1 MGLQTVHLGHVSA
14 RSSVVASYNMQAR
27 SWVPKGAAFLH
38 SKHLRSGVDRL
49 HPRALPGARQSP
61 ATVTSRA
68 TAIDQ
73 ITTAEPVVTSS
84 DRAAP
89 SSDNICLSGLN
100 GLTAGG
106 VEGLD
111 TGCFHVAAQQPV
123 LYTVQESLDLLS
135 LDNKSLLR
143 GLLPDSF
150 PARLAAEPG
159 TEKQRRF
166 IIIDEN
172 VFDTYGA
179 QLEQYMAYHGVECEI
194 LPLPTCEP
202 NKSFNLIYQIAE
214 RLEAFK
220 LNRRKEPIIVIGGGV
235 CLDVAGLAANLYRR
249 NTPLIKIP
257 TTVMAAVD
265 ASIGIK
271 TAVNFHGRK
280 NKMGTYCAP
289 LAVFIDKTFLK
300 TLGDRHLSNGSA
312 EILKMACI
320 KDRELFELMEQHSAE
335 LIQTKFQSPHASTIM
350 RRSIQGMLEELEY
363 NLWEHIL
370 SRLVDYGHAFSPEI
384 EMAAL
389 QGDEALLLHG
399 EAVNIDMA
407 LTTQLAYQRGFISA
421 DERRRV
427 FGVMRQLGLAI
438 WHDVC
443 NVEVFMQGLEDTT
456 RQRDGLQRVPF
467 MSGIGEAVFVND
479 IVREEVEQAAQYVS
493 QLHAEQLAE
502 AAHNNGYLANSIT
515 LLEPV
520 PQSVKQ
526 FIREPA
532 MAH

>member
-1 MGLQTVHLGHVSA
+1 
-14 RSSVVASYNMQAR
+14 MQAR
-27 SWVPKGAAFLH
+27 GYA
-38 SKHLRSGVDRL
+38 
-49 HPRALPGARQSP
+49 PRAGALVQSPFHSNGIHRLQRRGLCAARQAP
-61 ATVTSRA
+61 VLVTSQA

-73 ITTAEPVVTSS
+73 IATAEAPATSS
-84 DRAAP
+84 MAAGP
-89 SSDNICLSGLN
+89 NSDNVCMSGLN
-100 GLTAGG
+100 GLSAGG

-111 TGCFHVAAQQPV
+111 SGCFHVAAQQPV
-123 LYTVQESLDLLS
+123 LYTVQESLNLLS

-159 TEKQRRF
+159 SEKQRRF

-172 VFDTYGA
+172 VFETYGP
-179 QLEQYMAYHGVECEI
+179 QLEQYMQYHGVECEI
-194 LPLPTCEP
+194 LALPTCEP
-202 NKSFNLIYQIAE
+202 NKSFNLIFQVAE

-220 LNRRKEPIIVIGGGV
+220 LNRRKEPIIAIGGGV

-320 KDRELFELMEQHSAE
+320 KDRELFELLEKHSAE

-407 LTTQLAYQRGFISA
+407 LTTQLAYQRGYISA
-421 DERRRV
+421 EERRRV

-438 WHDVC
+438 WHEVC
-443 NVEVFMQGLEDTT
+443 TTEVLMQGLEDTT
-456 RQRDGLQRVPF
+456 RQRDGIQRVPF
-467 MSGIGEAVFVND
+467 MKGIGEAVFVND
-479 IVREEVEQAAQYVS
+479 IAREEVELAAQYVS

-515 LLEPV
+515 PLEPV

>member
-1 MGLQTVHLGHVSA
+1 MVQALPTGRASGHNLGGRSCD
-14 RSSVVASYNMQAR
+14 RSSRCRNLRLHARGQAAPQSGNER
-27 SWVPKGAAFLH
+27 LH
-38 SKHLRSGVDRL
+38 SH
-49 HPRALPGARQSP
+49 ALKP
-61 ATVTSRA
+61 AKRTPAPVTGQA
-68 TAIDQ
+68 TALDE
-73 ITTAEPVVTSS
+73 ITTAQPALEPVALSS
-84 DRAAP
+84 VN
-89 SSDNICLSGLN
+89 DNICQSGLN

-123 LYTVQESLDLLS
+123 LYTVQESMNLLS
-135 LDNKSLLR
+135 LDNQSLLR

-150 PARLAAEPG
+150 PARLAAEPT

-172 VFDTYGA
+172 VYATYGE
-179 QLEQYMAYHGVECEI
+179 QLEQYMTYHGVECEI

-202 NKSFNLIYQIAE
+202 NKSFNLIFQVAE

-220 LNRRKEPIIVIGGGV
+220 LNRRKEPIIAIGGGV

-249 NTPLIKIP
+249 NTPLIKVP

-300 TLGDRHLSNGSA
+300 TIGDRHLTNGSA

-320 KDRELFELMEQHSAE
+320 KDAELFELLEKHSAE

-407 LTTQLAYQRGFISA
+407 LTTQLAFQRGLITA
-421 DERRRV
+421 EERARV
-427 FGVMRQLGLAI
+427 FGVMRSLGLAI
-438 WHDVC
+438 WHEVCTLDVL
-443 NVEVFMQGLEDTT
+443 MQGLEDTT
-456 RQRDGLQRVPF
+456 RQRDGIQRVPF
-467 MSGIGEAVFVND
+467 MNGIGEAVFVND
-479 IVREEVEQAAQYVS
+479 IQQEEVAQAAEFVS
-493 QLHAEQLAE
+493 ALHQEQLAE
-502 AAHNNGYLANSIT
+502 AAQNNGYLANSIT
-515 LLEPV
+515 PLEPV
-520 PQSVKQ
+520 PESVKQ
-526 FIREPA
+526 FIREPV
-532 MAH
+532 MSH

>member
-1 MGLQTVHLGHVSA
+1 MVPQTVHFG
-14 RSSVVASYNMQAR
+14 RASN
-27 SWVPKGAAFLH
+27 PCI
-38 SKHLRSGVDRL
+38 SGVTCNL
-49 HPRALPGARQSP
+49 GARVCSSIPRSLRQPSQ
-61 ATVTSRA
+61 TSSGSDGLRLKVSLA
-68 TAIDQ
+68 SKRSAAIGRQAAALDQ
-73 ITTAEPVVTSS
+73 IRTAEPVARTPVAVASP
-84 DRAAP
+84 A
-89 SSDNICLSGLN
+89 DNICMSGLN
-100 GLTAGG
+100 GLSAGG

-111 TGCFHVAAQQPV
+111 SGCFHVAAQQPV
-123 LYTVQESLDLLS
+123 LYTVQESLNLLA
-135 LDNKSLLR
+135 LDNMSLLR

-150 PARLAAEPG
+150 PARLAEEPG

-166 IIIDEN
+166 IIIDE
-172 VFDTYGA
+172 VVYATYGA
-179 QLEQYMAYHGVECEI
+179 QLEQYMNYHGVECEI

-202 NKSFNLIYQIAE
+202 NKSFNLIFQVAE

-220 LNRRKEPIIVIGGGV
+220 LNRRKEPIIAIGGGV

-249 NTPLIKIP
+249 NTPLIKVP

-280 NKMGTYCAP
+280 NKMGTYCPP

-320 KDRELFELMEQHSAE
+320 KDRELFELLEQHSAD
-335 LIQTKFQSPHASTIM
+335 LIKTKFQSPHASTIM

-407 LTTQLAYQRGFISA
+407 LTTQLAYQRGYISSE
-421 DERRRV
+421 ERRRV

-438 WHDVC
+438 WHEVC
-443 NVEVFMQGLEDTT
+443 TVEVLMQGLEDTT
-456 RQRDGLQRVPF
+456 RQRDGVQRVPF
-467 MSGIGEAVFVND
+467 MKGIGEAEFVND
-479 IVREEVEQAAQYVS
+479 IEEEEVARAADYVS
-493 QLHAEQLAE
+493 KLHAEQLAE

-515 LLEPV
+515 PLEPV

>member
-1 MGLQTVHLGHVSA
+1 MVLQTAQIGRVST
-14 RSSVVASYNMQAR
+14 SSFAGVAQNMQAR
-27 SWVPKGAAFLH
+27 CFAPRGALIHSVFHSNGIHRMQRRGLH
-38 SKHLRSGVDRL
+38 S
-49 HPRALPGARQSP
+49 ARQASVV
-61 ATVTSRA
+61 ARSQA

-73 ITTAEPVVTSS
+73 IATAEAPATSS
-84 DRAAP
+84 MTLGP
-89 SSDNICLSGLN
+89 NSDNVCMSGLN
-100 GLTAGG
+100 GLSAGG

-111 TGCFHVAAQQPV
+111 SGCFHVAAQQPV
-123 LYTVQESLDLLS
+123 LYTVQESLNLLS

-159 TEKQRRF
+159 SEKQRRF

-172 VFDTYGA
+172 VFDTYGP
-179 QLEQYMAYHGVECEI
+179 QLEQYMRYHGVECEI

-202 NKSFNLIYQIAE
+202 NKSFNLIFQVAE

-220 LNRRKEPIIVIGGGV
+220 LNRRKEPIIAIGGGV

-320 KDRELFELMEQHSAE
+320 KDGELFELLEEHSAE

-421 DERRRV
+421 EERRRV

-438 WHDVC
+438 WHEVCTTDVL
-443 NVEVFMQGLEDTT
+443 MQGLEDTT
-456 RQRDGLQRVPF
+456 RQRDGIQRVPF
-467 MSGIGEAVFVND
+467 MKGIGEAVFVND
-479 IVREEVEQAAQYVS
+479 IVREEVELAAQYVS

-515 LLEPV
+515 PLEPV
-520 PQSVKQ
+520 PQSVKH
-526 FIREPA
+526 FRREPA

>member
-1 MGLQTVHLGHVSA
+1 MVLQTAQRGGVFTNSVAGVSQ
-14 RSSVVASYNMQAR
+14 NMQAR
-27 SWVPKGAAFLH
+27 CRA
-38 SKHLRSGVDRL
+38 
-49 HPRALPGARQSP
+49 PRAGALVQSSFHSNGIHRLQRREAP
-61 ATVTSRA
+61 S
-68 TAIDQ
+68 
-73 ITTAEPVVTSS
+73 TSS
-84 DRAAP
+84 MAAGP
-89 SSDNICLSGLN
+89 NSDNVCMSGLN
-100 GLTAGG
+100 GLSAGG

-111 TGCFHVAAQQPV
+111 SGCFHVAAQQPV
-123 LYTVQESLDLLS
+123 LYTVQESLNLLS

-150 PARLAAEPG
+150 PARLAAEPVVEAWWCLG
-159 TEKQRRF
+159 SHPFFEDRYSYWK
-166 IIIDEN
+166 
-172 VFDTYGA
+172 
-179 QLEQYMAYHGVECEI
+179 YMQYHGVEYEI

-202 NKSFNLIYQIAE
+202 NKSFNLIFQVAE

-220 LNRRKEPIIVIGGGV
+220 LNRRKEPIIAIGGGV
-235 CLDVAGLAANLYRR
+235 CLDVAGLAANL
-249 NTPLIKIP
+249 
-257 TTVMAAVD
+257 
-265 ASIGIK
+265 
-271 TAVNFHGRK
+271 
-280 NKMGTYCAP
+280 
-289 LAVFIDKTFLK
+289 
-300 TLGDRHLSNGSA
+300 HLSNGSA

-320 KDRELFELMEQHSAE
+320 KDGELFELLEKHSAE

-407 LTTQLAYQRGFISA
+407 LTTQLAYQRGYISSE
-421 DERRRV
+421 ERRRV

-438 WHDVC
+438 WHEVCTIDVL
-443 NVEVFMQGLEDTT
+443 MQGLEDTT
-456 RQRDGLQRVPF
+456 RQRDGIQRVPF
-467 MSGIGEAVFVND
+467 MKGIGEAMFVND
-479 IVREEVEQAAQYVS
+479 IVREEVELAAQYVS

-502 AAHNNGYLANSIT
+502 AAHNGGYLANSIT
-515 LLEPV
+515 PLEPV